1 MEIYLIRHTTP
12 LIEKGICYGQSD
24 LDVTNSFTEE
34 SRLIKNILPNNIE
47 RVYSS
52 PLKRC
57 TQLASVVFPGQLI
70 QLLDDL
76 REINCG
82 IWEMQPWDDIPRE
95 ELQPWMDDFVNV
107 SIPGGES
114 YTELHQR
121 VTRCFD
127 SIRQQKMPFAIITHG
142 GVIRSILSHLN
153 HISIKDSFNAFS
165 LHYGCVIK
173 LSQQGEHFT
182 YRVLHNI
189 IPKQKEQHRPSHL

>member
-12 LIEKGICYGQSD
+12 LIQNGICYGQSD
-24 LDVTNSFTEE
+24 LDVTNSFVEE
-34 SRLIKNILPNNIE
+34 SRLIKNVLPNNIE

-57 TQLASVVFPGQLI
+57 TRLASVVFPDQTIL
-70 QLLDDL
+70 LLDDL

-82 IWEMQPWDDIPRE
+82 IWEMQAWDDIPKK

-114 YTELHQR
+114 YTELHER

-127 SIRQQKMPFAIITHG
+127 SLRQEKFTLAIIAHG
-142 GVIRSILSHLN
+142 GVIRSILSHITNTPL
-153 HISIKDSFNAFS
+153 KDSFNLFT

-173 LSQQGEHFT
+173 LEQQEGIFT
-182 YRVLHNI
+182 YRILHNI
-189 IPKQKEQHRPSHL
+189 VPPQKEQHRPSHL